1 MGAMEV
7 ETTVEIMEIMVAMAV
22 TEAMADM
29 EVR

>member
-1 MGAMEV
+1 MGATV